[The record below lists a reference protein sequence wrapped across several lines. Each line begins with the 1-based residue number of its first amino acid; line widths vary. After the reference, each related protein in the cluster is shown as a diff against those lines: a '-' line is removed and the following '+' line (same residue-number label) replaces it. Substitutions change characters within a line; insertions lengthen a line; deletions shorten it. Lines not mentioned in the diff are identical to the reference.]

1 MSLNVKSS
9 DTPSLFLFRRND
21 WKITPALSLYN
32 GSANSPY
39 NIRIGDVKSAN
50 LSSLYQLAV
59 GPQLM
64 NR

>member
-1 MSLNVKSS
+1 MSVPNVIKCLEFGY
-9 DTPSLFLFRRND
+9 PFID